1 MLESLL
7 TLDLLLAFLTLSF
20 LEIVLGIDNIIFISI
35 LTNKLPEEV
44 RKRARTLGIALA
56 LIFRVLMLLSIKWLT
71 QWTEPLFEVLGHGV
85 SGRDLVLGLGGLFL
99 LQKAT
104 REIYEIMEKGGANV
118 GQNVKVGSTFA
129 AIIVQIGLL
138 DIVFSFDSIL
148 TAIGMTD
155 NLPVMIAAI
164 VLAMYVMLQFSGPV
178 SKIIERHP
186 SLQILALSFLI
197 LIGFMLMAEG
207 AGYHVPKAYI
217 YAAVGFSLFVEVLN
231 IRGNSRPQ
239 NGSGNGH

>member
-1 MLESLL
+1 MESLL
-7 TLDLLLAFLTLSF
+7 TLDTLLAFLTLSF

-56 LIFRVLMLLSIKWLT
+56 LIFRVVMLLSIKWLT
-71 QWTEPLFEVLGHGV
+71 QWTQPLFEIFEHGV

-104 REIYEIMEKGGANV
+104 REIYEIMEQGGANV

-164 VLAMYVMLQFSGPV
+164 VVAMYVMLQFSGQV
-178 SKIIERHP
+178 SRIIERHP

-239 NGSGNGH
+239 NGAGNGH